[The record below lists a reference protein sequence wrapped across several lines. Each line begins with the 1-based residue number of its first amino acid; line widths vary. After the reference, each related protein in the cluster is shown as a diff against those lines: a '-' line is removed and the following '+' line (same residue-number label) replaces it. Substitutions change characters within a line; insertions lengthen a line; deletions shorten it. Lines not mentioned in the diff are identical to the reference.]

1 MKVRVLVN
9 PKPGVLDPQGR
20 AIQRALREL
29 GYSEVDD
36 VRAGKVIT
44 LDLSTSDPARAQAL
58 AREMCDKLLANPV
71 IESYEIELPGE
82 P

>member
-1 MKVRVLVN
+1 VKVRVLIN

-36 VRAGKVIT
+36 VRAGKLIT
-44 LDLSTSDPARAQAL
+44 LDLATSDPVSARTL

-71 IESYEIELPGE
+71 IESYEMELPE
-82 P
+82 ES